1 MFGLVLAFMSV
12 ELHGLDNVRKE
23 LNKLE
28 EKFRNVDGEHQVPL
42 IELLNSSFM
51 NKYTN
56 LDTAQDFVD
65 GCENVCGSE
74 FSEIDEN
81 DENFTDFIKE
91 NTNFNSW
98 SEMLKTASKDW
109 VDSQLK
115 F

>member
-1 MFGLVLAFMSV
+1 MPV
-12 ELHGLDNVRKE
+12 ELHGLDNVTKE

-28 EKFRNVDGEHQVPL
+28 EKFRNADGEHQVPI

-65 GCENVCGSE
+65 GCEDVCESE

-98 SEMLKTASKDW
+98 SEMLKTASKGW
-109 VDSQLK
+109 VVSKLK